1 MPECQ
6 IENKWRRKYF
16 LAKAPENTIG
26 ERYKNKSTEQG
37 GFVRL
42 RMQLFFGLGLTF
54 RGGDGIVFT
63 FKCTTDAHLS
73 VVQKQRRDKTMKRII
88 SLVLIAMML
97 LGMTACGAT
106 EAADDGKY
114 TIGICQLVTHDA
126 LDAATQGFMDAVKA
140 ELGEENVVFDLQNA
154 AGDSNTCASIANAF
168 VAAEVDLIMANAT
181 PALQNAAAATADIP
195 ILGTSVTEYGVALDI
210 KDFNGTVG
218 TNVSGTSDLAPLAD
232 QAAMLQEWF
241 PDAKNVGLLYCSAE
255 PNSKYQV
262 DTIKALLEGMGY
274 TCELFAFA
282 DSNDMPAVAN
292 GACEYA
298 DVIYVPTDNAVA
310 SATDIIDGI
319 CQAAGIPIIAGE
331 EGVCAGCGVATLS
344 ISYYDL
350 GYTTGQMAAKI
361 LKGEADVSTMQ
372 IEYAPAVKKYNP
384 AICEALGLTAPEGYA
399 PIG

>member
-1 MPECQ
+1 M
-6 IENKWRRKYF
+6 KKF
-16 LAKAPENTIG
+16 FAFALA
-26 ERYKNKSTEQG
+26 
-37 GFVRL
+37 
-42 RMQLFFGLGLTF
+42 
-54 RGGDGIVFT
+54 
-63 FKCTTDAHLS
+63 
-73 VVQKQRRDKTMKRII
+73 
-88 SLVLIAMML
+88 VLML
-97 LGMTACGAT
+97 LMMTACGSA
-106 EAADDGKY
+106 APADDGKY

-140 ELGEENVVFDLQNA
+140 ELGEANVTFDVQNA

-181 PALQNAAAATADIP
+181 PAVQNAAAATADIP

-210 KDFNGTVG
+210 KDFNGVVG
-218 TNVSGTSDLAPLAD
+218 TNVSGTSDLAPLEE

-255 PNSKYQV
+255 ANSKYQV
-262 DTIKALLEGMGY
+262 DTIKALLEGKGY
-274 TCELFAFA
+274 ECKMFAFA
-282 DSNDMPAVAN
+282 DSNDMPAVTNA
-292 GACEYA
+292 ACEYS

-310 SATDIIDGI
+310 SSTDIIDGI
-319 CQAAGIPIIAGE
+319 CRAAGIPIIAGE
-331 EGVCAGCGVATLS
+331 EGICAGCGVATLS

-361 LKGEADVSTMQ
+361 LKGEANISEMK

-384 AICEALGLTAPEGYA
+384 EICEALGLTAPEGYA